1 MDEERKEELEIQK
14 KAESKSTKIV
24 IITDIFIATFMLLM
38 MIGIPLE
45 QIIVLSIIGVVVIA
59 LLSLGVKYTTY
70 TYYIRQEE
78 EKGSEQYVKKYLA
91 AETQVEVIPIK
102 ASDYKSF
109 ITKAL
114 PRKVKFYANIDDK
127 GFVEIYIK
135 FNDNEDKVFF
145 DVISKTNFKEYY
157 LIKEELKART
167 RRKFK
172 LEEGNLVEVI
182 ASPQENT
189 LLAQEWLELT
199 KEAKARYYA
208 KEEKDTI
215 LVEIADETGK
225 IFRDNPVEYKN
236 YYTFYTDFT
245 PNE

>member
-24 IITDIFIATFMLLM
+24 IITDIFIVAFMLLM

-45 QIIVLSIIGVVVIA
+45 EIIVLSIIGVVDIA

-70 TYYIRQEE
+70 AYYIRQEE

-102 ASDYKSF
+102 AIAYKSF

-114 PRKVKFYANIDDK
+114 PRQVKFYANIVDK

-157 LIKEELKART
+157 LIKEELKMQKKKKT
-167 RRKFK
+167 
-172 LEEGNLVEVI
+172 
-182 ASPQENT
+182 Q
-189 LLAQEWLELT
+189 
-199 KEAKARYYA
+199 Y
-208 KEEKDTI
+208 
-215 LVEIADETGK
+215 
-225 IFRDNPVEYKN
+225 
-236 YYTFYTDFT
+236 
-245 PNE
+245 